1 MTQEQI
7 IADYKKARH
16 ITDEYV
22 LDEDEMYF
30 VEQIYFLHQEQV
42 KNCSIP
48 VVIGRLQSLN
58 RFDLDPIF
66 NGEFTELE
74 ERKELDGTFVKW
86 DDVEK
91 LINGLKTDNA
101 L

>member
-1 MTQEQI
+1 MS
-7 IADYKKARH
+7 KFKAKLH
-16 ITDEYV
+16 EKMKEV
-22 LDEDEMYF
+22 NMMPKLD
-30 VEQIYFLHQEQV
+30 L
-42 KNCSIP
+42 P
-48 VVIGRLQSLN
+48 VVIGCLQSLN

-91 LINGLKTDNA
+91 LINVLKTDNA

>member
-1 MTQEQI
+1 MSKFRERLREKMKE
-7 IADYKKARH
+7 ANMMPK
-16 ITDEYV
+16 
-22 LDEDEMYF
+22 LD
-30 VEQIYFLHQEQV
+30 L
-42 KNCSIP
+42 P

>member
-1 MTQEQI
+1 MS
-7 IADYKKARH
+7 KFKARIH
-16 ITDEYV
+16 EKMKEAKTMPK
-22 LDEDEMYF
+22 LD
-30 VEQIYFLHQEQV
+30 L
-42 KNCSIP
+42 P

-58 RFDLDPIF
+58 RFDIDPVF

-74 ERKELDGTFVKW
+74 ERKELDGAFVKW

>member
-1 MTQEQI
+1 MS
-7 IADYKKARH
+7 KFKARLH
-16 ITDEYV
+16 EKMKEAKMMPK
-22 LDEDEMYF
+22 LD
-30 VEQIYFLHQEQV
+30 L
-42 KNCSIP
+42 P
-48 VVIGRLQSLN
+48 VVIGRLESLN
-58 RFDLDPIF
+58 RFDIDPVF

>member
-1 MTQEQI
+1 MS
-7 IADYKKARH
+7 KFRARLR
-16 ITDEYV
+16 EKMKEANMMPK
-22 LDEDEMYF
+22 LD
-30 VEQIYFLHQEQV
+30 L
-42 KNCSIP
+42 P

>member
-7 IADYKKARH
+7 IADYKKARN

-30 VEQIYFLHQEQV
+30 VEQIYFLHQEKV

-48 VVIGRLQSLN
+48 NVVESSSKQECYKIEGKFCDCS
-58 RFDLDPIF
+58 
-66 NGEFTELE
+66 
-74 ERKELDGTFVKW
+74 
-86 DDVEK
+86 
-91 LINGLKTDNA
+91 GLCRESY
-101 L
+101 

>member
-1 MTQEQI
+1 MS
-7 IADYKKARH
+7 KFKARFH
-16 ITDEYV
+16 EKMKEANMMPK
-22 LDEDEMYF
+22 LDLPF
-30 VEQIYFLHQEQV
+30 
-42 KNCSIP
+42 
-48 VVIGRLQSLN
+48 VIGRLQSLK
-58 RFDLDPIF
+58 RFDLDPVF

-74 ERKELDGTFVKW
+74 ERRELDGTFVKW

>member
-1 MTQEQI
+1 MS
-7 IADYKKARH
+7 KFKARLH
-16 ITDEYV
+16 EKMKEANMMPK
-22 LDEDEMYF
+22 LD
-30 VEQIYFLHQEQV
+30 L
-42 KNCSIP
+42 P

-58 RFDLDPIF
+58 RFDLDTIF

-86 DDVEK
+86 DDIEK

>member
-30 VEQIYFLHQEQV
+30 VEQIYLLHQEQV
-42 KNCSIP
+42 KNCSIHD
-48 VVIGRLQSLN
+48 VSGCFTADDMEECYNDGYETEGEIT
-58 RFDLDPIF
+58 FD
-66 NGEFTELE
+66 
-74 ERKELDGTFVKW
+74 
-86 DDVEK
+86 
-91 LINGLKTDNA
+91 INNYR
-101 L
+101 

>member
-1 MTQEQI
+1 MGSVLP
-7 IADYKKARH
+7 DLKYKIMIEEKA
-16 ITDEYV
+16 INKAYDKGKK
-22 LDEDEMYF
+22 LPID
-30 VEQIYFLHQEQV
+30 I
-42 KNCSIP
+42 
-48 VVIGRLQSLN
+48 VIGRLQSLN

-74 ERKELDGTFVKW
+74 DRKELDGTFVKW

>member
-1 MTQEQI
+1 MSKFKEKLHEKMEE
-7 IADYKKARH
+7 ANMMPK
-16 ITDEYV
+16 
-22 LDEDEMYF
+22 LD
-30 VEQIYFLHQEQV
+30 L
-42 KNCSIP
+42 P

>member
-1 MTQEQI
+1 MS
-7 IADYKKARH
+7 KFRARLR
-16 ITDEYV
+16 EKMKEANMMPK
-22 LDEDEMYF
+22 LD
-30 VEQIYFLHQEQV
+30 L
-42 KNCSIP
+42 P

-91 LINGLKTDNA
+91 MINGLKTDNA

>member
-48 VVIGRLQSLN
+48 DVSYCATQMKNVLCN
-58 RFDLDPIF
+58 RFT
-66 NGEFTELE
+66 NEAKKHVGEKINEVPELAE
-74 ERKELDGTFVKW
+74 MLKAIEI
-86 DDVEK
+86 VEK
-91 LINGLKTDNA
+91 HCS
-101 L
+101 